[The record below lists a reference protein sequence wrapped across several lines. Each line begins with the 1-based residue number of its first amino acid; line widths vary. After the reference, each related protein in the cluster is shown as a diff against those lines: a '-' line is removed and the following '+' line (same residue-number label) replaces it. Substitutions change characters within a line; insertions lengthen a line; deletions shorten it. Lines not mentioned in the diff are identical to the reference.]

1 MLTVPAPAG
10 PVNPAEIPVA
20 AMVLDAACIEL
31 HEPEKYDQVYETL
44 ENRHPSLA
52 EELHYLMR
60 TNPVPGS
67 SIMAVAS

>member
-1 MLTVPAPAG
+1 MLKVPAPAG

-60 TNPVPGS
+60 TGPLASVAV
-67 SIMAVAS
+67 MAVAS

>member
-1 MLTVPAPAG
+1 MLNVPAPVG
-10 PVNPAEIPVA
+10 PINPAEVPVA
-20 AMVLDAACIEL
+20 AMVLEAACIEL

-60 TNPVPGS
+60 TGPVAGAA
-67 SIMAVAS
+67 IMAVAS